1 MNKTQLFCA
10 SRSPVITTG
19 PSVKLT
25 VRPLGTESVL
35 QVLYVEP
42 VRVMSALNVQFLI
55 QALSVE
61 LLI

>member
-1 MNKTQLFCA
+1 
-10 SRSPVITTG
+10 
-19 PSVKLT
+19 VKLT